1 MASMNRMFNKA
12 TEAVTKNFTR
22 RLAQD
27 RAIREYVENQR
38 LAAADP
44 RLFQ

>member
-1 MASMNRMFNKA
+1 MAAMASVLERVTKS
-12 TEAVTKNFTR
+12 VTKNMTR
-22 RLAQD
+22 QMAQD

-44 RLFQ
+44 RIFQ